1 MADPTVLEVI
11 LKEVQEVKALLIA
24 QNGRI
29 RALERWRA
37 YVIGISVGTSGLLLF
52 VVDRIGFLKG

>member
-1 MADPTVLEVI
+1 MADPTALELI
-11 LKEVQEVKALLIA
+11 LKEVKEVKTLLIA

-37 YVIGISVGTSGLLLF
+37 YVIGISVGASGLLLF
-52 VVDRIGFLKG
+52 IVDRIGFLKG